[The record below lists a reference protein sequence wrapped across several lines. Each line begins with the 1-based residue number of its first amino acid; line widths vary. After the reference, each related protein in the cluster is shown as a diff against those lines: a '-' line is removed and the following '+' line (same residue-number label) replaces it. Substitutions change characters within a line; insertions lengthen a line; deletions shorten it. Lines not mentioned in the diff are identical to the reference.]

1 MHKLPASFTSVKDA
15 MAEGDLGLRI
25 ADLERRRAEG
35 RAKKHRAWGMGH
47 GVKDKRGDEFLQST
61 KRRALMQLTGGNEKA
76 FNGALGIISNH

>member
-35 RAKKHRAWGMGH
+35 RAKKHRAWGM
-47 GVKDKRGDEFLQST
+47 E
-61 KRRALMQLTGGNEKA
+61 
-76 FNGALGIISNH
+76 